1 MLRRTTLIF
10 ITALLLAACDVI
22 TGADLTQ
29 PRSSSSLVENSSST
43 TATTQSPIES
53 STTTATPTGPAIPG
67 LALVPDGGIEIFGS
81 PGGTALQTVHQGLV
95 LPVTGVEGS
104 WFAVMDSC
112 SNPVWVNQAD
122 IQIVPKSSP
131 QPTGASFDLTDAV
144 VIVDAGHGGRDW
156 GAPGPNGTRES
167 NFNLDIAD
175 RLRDLLLSAHDVD
188 WDSGRIGPGST
199 YPAISG
205 AYMTRDTVGPDG
217 GDFEAGLAYRA
228 TMANSAGADALI
240 AIHNNTGA
248 DRTLDDPP
256 TAVFYALSVEGSDRL
271 ASLIDEEV
279 VRSLDPFSDVWR
291 GSALQG
297 TASRLD
303 VETDTDFYGLLR
315 RSDSPAVIVEGA
327 FVSVPNQER
336 LLETTVFRQAYAEG
350 VYRGLLRFLTSD
362 EIGSAINEPEPFQGD
377 VGSPSTT
384 NCVVPAQP

>member
-1 MLRRTTLIF
+1 MLRRTTF
-10 ITALLLAACDVI
+10 IVITTLLLAACDVI

-29 PRSSSSLVENSSST
+29 PPSTEAVAESST
-43 TATTQSPIES
+43 STVPDTRAPGGS
-53 STTTATPTGPAIPG
+53 STTTDQPDGPVVPG
-67 LALVPDGGIEIFGS
+67 LAVVPEGGVEILGS
-81 PGGTALQTVHQGLV
+81 PGGSALQTVHQGLI

-104 WFAVMDSC
+104 WLEVVDSC
-112 SNPVWVNQAD
+112 SNPVWVDAAD
-122 IQIVPKSSP
+122 VTIVPRSSP
-131 QPTGASFDLTDAV
+131 QPTGANFDLARAV

-156 GAPGPNGTRES
+156 GAPGPGGTRES
-167 NFNLDIAD
+167 HFNLDIAD
-175 RLRDLLLSAHDVD
+175 RLRDLLLTPHDVD
-188 WDSGRIGPGST
+188 WDTGRIGPGTT

-205 AYMTRDTVGPDG
+205 AYMTRDTVGPEE

-228 TMANSAGADALI
+228 TMANSVGADALI

-271 ASLIDEEV
+271 ASLIDEEL
-279 VRSLDPFSDVWR
+279 VRGLDPFSDVWR
-291 GSALQG
+291 GSSLQG
-297 TASRLD
+297 TVSRLD

-315 RSDSPAVIVEGA
+315 RSESPAVIVEGA
-327 FVSVPNQER
+327 FVSVPDQER

-350 VYRGLLRFLTSD
+350 VYRGLVRFLTSD
-362 EIGSAINEPEPFQGD
+362 EIGSAINEPEPFQGN